1 MRLLRNPE
9 LRGILVLAL
18 VILVIGAALA
28 AVTGRLEMWFNIP
41 WLSGPRLTDSI
52 VFVSGP
58 PDSGDLWVMG
68 TDGSDRRRLT
78 TGANVLGMPAISP
91 AGNRIAFVGVDETQS
106 QVLSTGAAGGEPSA
120 LTAGGVP
127 KRKPGYSPD
136 GRRLSYIAAGK
147 VYVADLDGGSPS
159 PVLPTREEL
168 HATVMSRSRIP
179 TYTDYAWGPDSQSMA
194 AVTRDA
200 EGNDSLTYLADL
212 RGEALALASAVH
224 DAEGGGVVI
233 ILPEPDKQPVALMPL
248 DPADRLRVYGLGWAS
263 EQPLLAAVL
272 VAGENSVVLVFDAQQ
287 KQAKP
292 VFAIQE
298 QRLGAL
304 AVSPDGG
311 QAVVCL
317 ASAEPTRPG
326 GLLRLDLESGEA
338 ALIAQGVFD
347 DPCYSPDGSEVLATV
362 TKDGKRDVAAVDV
375 SSGDVRRLTTDGRSS
390 GAIWSPASGRQ

>member
-9 LRGILVLAL
+9 LRGILVLVL

-78 TGANVLGMPAISP
+78 TGAKVLGAPAVSA
-91 AGNRIAFVGVDETQS
+91 AGNRIAFVGVGESQS

-147 VYVADLDGGSPS
+147 VYVADLDGGNPS

-168 HATVMSRSRIP
+168 HATVMSRSKIP
-179 TYTDYAWGPDSQSMA
+179 TYSDYAWGPDSRSMA

-200 EGNDSLTYLADL
+200 EGSDSLTYLADL
-212 RGEALALASAVH
+212 RGEALSLASAAL
-224 DAEGGGVVI
+224 DAEGKGVVV
-233 ILPEPDKQPVALMPL
+233 ILPEPDSQPVALMPL
-248 DPADRLRVYGLGWAS
+248 EPADRLRIEGLGWAS
-263 EQPLLAAVL
+263 DQPLLAAVL
-272 VAGENSVVLVFDAQQ
+272 VAGENSVALVFDAGQ
-287 KQAKP
+287 KQIRP
-292 VFAIQE
+292 VFAIQK
-298 QRLGAL
+298 QKLGAL

-311 QAVVCL
+311 QAMVCL
-317 ASAEPTRPG
+317 ASADPDRPG

-338 ALIAQGVFD
+338 ALIARGVFD
-347 DPCYSPDGSEVLATV
+347 HPCYSPDGSEVLV
-362 TKDGKRDVAAVDV
+362 TIIEGAKRDVAAIDV
-375 SSGDVRRLTTDGRSS
+375 SSGDVRRLTNDGGSS
-390 GAIWSPASGRQ
+390 HAVWSPMSGQR